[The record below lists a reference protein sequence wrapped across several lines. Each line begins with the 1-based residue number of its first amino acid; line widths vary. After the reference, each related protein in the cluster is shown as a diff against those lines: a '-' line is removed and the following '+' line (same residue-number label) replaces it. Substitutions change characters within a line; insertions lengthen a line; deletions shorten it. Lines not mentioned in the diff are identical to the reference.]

1 MASESQEVME
11 NWPLEL
17 PGSGGLREPFL
28 PLSLELWLAA
38 QPCRYPLAERE
49 KAPISV
55 GLLGILVG
63 LTLFFCSL
71 LLRAPLG
78 EVAVSVHSESVCRL
92 VQYSLFWVGEK
103 WKTTFGFSVTLV
115 RGPQKAWSFP
125 NLNHL

>member
-1 MASESQEVME
+1 ME

-63 LTLFFCSL
+63 LTLFFAPCFSEPLWERLLSQCILNLSVDLCNIHCSGL
-71 LLRAPLG
+71 EKNGKLPL
-78 EVAVSVHSESVCRL
+78 VS
-92 VQYSLFWVGEK
+92 Q
-103 WKTTFGFSVTLV
+103 
-115 RGPQKAWSFP
+115 
-125 NLNHL
+125 